1 MFSGV
6 LSRAVDT
13 SNMNTN
19 MSNRGGGGGG
29 GGGSRGRGGGEEEE
43 DEEGG
48 LLSETVRAYVRSS
61 TDSSFDRWRSLTLV
75 VTWSVVTWSVVG
87 SISHWPLDLFS
98 SGNSARPIPGDV
110 IRAEMSFTAS
120 VHFFVFP
127 FTTSFSSHWP
137 TRVLSR
143 LPLIQVHA
151 QSRSWNMYI
160 NYLKREMNSVTFFIW
175 LKCLCS

>member
-19 MSNRGGGGGG
+19 MSNRG

-98 SGNSARPIPGDV
+98 SGNSARIGTRRCHPSWDV
-110 IRAEMSFTAS
+110 IHCLRSFLCVS
-120 VHFFVFP
+120 VYNIFF
-127 FTTSFSSHWP
+127 
-137 TRVLSR
+137 
-143 LPLIQVHA
+143 LPLTNARPLTTTAYTSTRTIAKLEHVHKL
-151 QSRSWNMYI
+151 SEERNELC
-160 NYLKREMNSVTFFIW
+160 YLFFIW